1 MKKHDGPEMGM
12 RANKVVKKHPGFL
25 LLEAC
30 IGLLLVGLFGCI
42 VSAWYIQIIRVEQE
56 IVQRVQTVVST
67 QSQAE
72 EVKAFGTIL
81 PRV

>member
-1 MKKHDGPEMGM
+1 M
-12 RANKVVKKHPGFL
+12 RTKGVGSVCAGFL

-30 IGLLLVGLFGCI
+30 IGLLLVGLFGSI

-56 IVQRVQTVVST
+56 IAHRVQSAIHV

-72 EVKAFGTIL
+72 EIKAFGCGLIIDGN
-81 PRV
+81 RANSG